1 MLHKGQARF
10 PLLIALVLLTGLA
23 LSQDAPP
30 PLLSWAAPSTGA
42 QWGGSVFN
50 SQNSLAAAGL
60 PAGAITAAFSSCPP
74 GWVCVASPP
83 SIGHGGTD
91 ASYTISAVIIAPQ
104 GSAGTA
110 TVRASAADGAITA
123 DWAISVSPAAEEQP
137 PAEQP
142 TAGFAEISSCRE
154 ISSNAKLTQDIFAPP
169 SPEDELMPC
178 ITLAPGL
185 QQKSVLDCAGHSIT
199 GTGTGIGIFYAD
211 NTDNGWEIRNCRISN
226 FGYGMHTE
234 SDNLT
239 VRNVDVTGSRI
250 AWQAGGASPIAA
262 IDSRFSNSETGI
274 IFYYTLPT
282 VFTNVTVE
290 GISGYPFIFEGI
302 AGDQISENRIA
313 NLTSEKRG
321 LVKGSRA
328 FEITG
333 SSLGGLD
340 FESGSAESN
349 RVQYVPRQAQGGS

>member
-1 MLHKGQARF
+1 
-10 PLLIALVLLTGLA
+10 
-23 LSQDAPP
+23 
-30 PLLSWAAPSTGA
+30 
-42 QWGGSVFN
+42 
-50 SQNSLAAAGL
+50 
-60 PAGAITAAFSSCPP
+60 
-74 GWVCVASPP
+74 
-83 SIGHGGTD
+83 
-91 ASYTISAVIIAPQ
+91 
-104 GSAGTA
+104 
-110 TVRASAADGAITA
+110 
-123 DWAISVSPAAEEQP
+123 
-137 PAEQP
+137 
-142 TAGFAEISSCRE
+142 
-154 ISSNAKLTQDIFAPP
+154 
-169 SPEDELMPC
+169 MPC